1 MKNQKYLCFI
11 GIVWVVLILPFVGMT
26 FWATN
31 ETTENTELAKWPQWK
46 KEDGYNQ
53 AYLQEMGTYFEDH
66 FAFRQAFVT
75 ANAVLRAKVLHTSAT
90 DQVVLGDKDW
100 LYFSGTLAD
109 YTGTNLFSEREQ
121 YALIHN
127 MKLMQSYIEAQGSQ
141 CLFLIPPNKNTLYDE
156 NMPYYYQKGE
166 TSNLQQL
173 SQKFAAEGIAY
184 LDLYEIFRQ
193 QEEVLYFQRDSHWN
207 NQGALLAYTSLMEQI
222 GRTSDTYETYR
233 NVPRHVEQNHV
244 GDLDEMLYPLAV
256 QLEADTVFDKTPDF
270 VYINDVTDNMDEWI
284 ETKNPKQTGSI
295 LMYRDS
301 FGESL
306 LPFVA
311 DAFGTGYFSRLVPYN
326 LLQVEQY
333 RPDVVVIEKVERNLD
348 DFIWDMPIMECPQ
361 VSEIAAP
368 QVETSTTI
376 ETKKAGSFLEIKGR
390 LDESYLQTDT
400 EIYVAVQDLQTMQ
413 TKTYQTFYTATE
425 DVDANGYHL
434 YLKGASVP
442 QGEIQIS
449 VIAVK
454 QKQPFVVADTTITWS
469 EA

>member
-11 GIVWVVLILPFVGMT
+11 GIVWVVLILPFAGMI
-26 FWATN
+26 FWPTN
-31 ETTENTELAKWPQWK
+31 ETTENTELAEWPQVH

-53 AYLQEMGTYFEDH
+53 AYLQEMGAYFEDH

-75 ANAVLRAKVLHTSAT
+75 ANAVLRANMLHTSAT
-90 DQVVLGDKDW
+90 DQVVLGENDW
-100 LYFSGTLAD
+100 LYFSGTLPD
-109 YTGTNLFSEREQ
+109 YTGTNLFSARER

-127 MKLMQSYIEAQGSQ
+127 MKLIQNYIEAQGSQ
-141 CLFLIPPNKNTLYDE
+141 CLFMIPPNKNSLYDE
-156 NMPYYYQKGE
+156 NMPYYYQKGT

-173 SQKFAAEGIAY
+173 SAQFAAEGIAY

-193 QEEVLYFQRDSHWN
+193 QEDVLYFQRDSHWN
-207 NQGALLAYTSLMEQI
+207 NQGALLAYTSLMEQT
-222 GRTSDTYETYR
+222 GCTYETYR
-233 NVPRHVEQNHV
+233 NIPRHTEQNHV
-244 GDLDEMLYPLAV
+244 GDLDEMLFPLAV
-256 QLEADTVFDKTPDF
+256 ELEADTVFDKTQDF
-270 VYINDVTDNMDEWI
+270 AYVNDVTDNMDEWI
-284 ETKNPKQTGSI
+284 ETSNPKQTGSI

-361 VSEIAAP
+361 VENISAP

-376 ETKKAGSFLEIKGR
+376 ETQKAGSFLEIKGI

-413 TKTYQTFYTATE
+413 TKTYQTFYTATA
-425 DVDANGYHL
+425 DGDAKGYHL
-434 YLKGASVP
+434 YLKGTSVP
-442 QGEIQIS
+442 QGQIQIS

-454 QKQPFVVADTTITWS
+454 QNQPFVAAKTKLTWNGS
-469 EA
+469 ND

>member
-11 GIVWVVLILPFVGMT
+11 GIVWVVLILPFAGMV
-26 FWATN
+26 FWPTN
-31 ETTENTELAKWPQWK
+31 ETTENTELAEWPEWQK
-46 KEDGYNQ
+46 DGVPNP
-53 AYLQEMGTYFEDH
+53 AYLQEMGAYFEDH

-75 ANAVLRAKVLHTSAT
+75 ANAVLRANVLHTSAT
-90 DQVVLGDKDW
+90 DQVVLGQNDW

-127 MKLMQSYIEAQGSQ
+127 MKLIQNYVQAQGSQ

-184 LDLYEIFRQ
+184 LNLYEIFRQ
-193 QEEVLYFQRDSHWN
+193 QDEILYFQRDSHWN
-207 NQGALLAYTSLMEQI
+207 NQGALLAYTSLMEKT
-222 GRTSDTYETYR
+222 GRTYETYR
-233 NVPRHVEQNHV
+233 NVPRHMEQNHV

-256 QLEADTVFDKTPDF
+256 ELEADTVYDKTPDF

-284 ETKNPKQTGSI
+284 ETSNPKQTGSI

-348 DFIWDMPIMECPQ
+348 DFILDIPYMECPQ
-361 VSEIAAP
+361 VTNLSAP
-368 QVETSTTI
+368 QVQTDTTI
-376 ETKKAGSFLEIKGR
+376 ETQKAGSFLEIQGE
-390 LDESYLQTDT
+390 LDENYLQTDT
-400 EIYVAVQDLQTMQ
+400 EIYVAIQDLQTMQ
-413 TKTYQTFYTATE
+413 TKTYQTFYTATA
-425 DVDANGYHL
+425 DSDAKGYHL
-434 YLKGASVP
+434 YLKGGSVP

-454 QKQPFVVADTTITWS
+454 QKQPFAVADTKITWNTTES
-469 EA
+469 

>member
-11 GIVWVVLILPFVGMT
+11 GIVWVVLILPFAGMV
-26 FWATN
+26 FWPTN
-31 ETTENTELAKWPQWK
+31 ETTENTELAAWPQWK
-46 KEDGYNQ
+46 KDDGWNH
-53 AYLQEMGTYFEDH
+53 AYLQEMGAYFEDH

-75 ANAVLRAKVLHTSAT
+75 ANAVLRANLLHTSAT
-90 DQVVLGDKDW
+90 DQVVLGQNNW
-100 LYFSGTLAD
+100 LYFHGTMAD

-127 MKLMQSYIEAQGSQ
+127 MKLIQSYIEAQGSQ

-166 TSNLQQL
+166 TSNLKQL
-173 SQKFAAEGIAY
+173 SEKFAAEGIAY
-184 LDLYEIFRQ
+184 LDLYEIFQ
-193 QEEVLYFQRDSHWN
+193 QQDEILYFQRDSHWN
-207 NQGALLAYTSLMEQI
+207 NQGALLAYTSLMEQT
-222 GRTSDTYETYR
+222 RRTYETYR
-233 NVPRHVEQNHV
+233 NVPRHTEQNHV

-256 QLEADTVFDKTPDF
+256 ELETDTVYDKTPDF
-270 VYINDVTDNMDEWI
+270 TYVNDVTDNMDEWI

-333 RPDVVVIEKVERNLD
+333 RPDVVVIEKVERNLE
-348 DFIWDMPIMECPQ
+348 DFIFDMPIVECPQ
-361 VSEIAAP
+361 VSNISAP
-368 QVETSTTI
+368 QVETVTTI
-376 ETKKAGSFLEIKGR
+376 ETQKAGSFLEIQGI
-390 LDESYLQTDT
+390 LDEKYLQTDT
-400 EIYVAVQDLQTMQ
+400 EIFVAIQDLQTMQ
-413 TKTYQTFYTATE
+413 TKTYQTFYTAAT
-425 DVDANGYHL
+425 DSDAKGYHL

-449 VIAVK
+449 VIAIT
-454 QKQPFVVADTTITWS
+454 QKQPFEVADTQITWS
-469 EA
+469 ATE